1 MDPSSPTRSALPAL
15 PLGAHSAHFSTD
27 IRELEFR
34 SRLFFPQLR
43 ELSSLLESDI
53 FPHLSSLQSLGGLTF
68 ASVSHLACRM
78 VMSEGGSTT
87 LVLPHVGRG
96 VWQVRGR
103 RLYAEGSQ
111 NALLLSGAG
120 GSGETEG
127 GTSGVYVK
135 LDPLRLGDIGKVM
148 LGAERI
154 PFNLGTPRELPLD
167 ISNHFSLREGLG
179 FVLGQISSALE
190 NPALV
195 PLLKI
200 DDLFYRFAAML
211 ISPQPFLAQDARKR
225 LPLPDRAA
233 LERIC
238 DYIRA
243 SSGVSIG
250 LTDLEAMSGF
260 PRAAIYRAFRRTF
273 DRTPVQWIRHLRLE
287 EARRYLESHGP
298 EISLL
303 EAAQRFGF
311 KNAATFSRAFVSE
324 HGVAPDVLAGHA
336 RRSIH

>member
-1 MDPSSPTRSALPAL
+1 MDPHPPTRSALPAL

-34 SRLFFPQLR
+34 SRLLFPQIR
-43 ELSSLLESDI
+43 ELSSLLDSDL
-53 FPHLSSLQSLGGLTF
+53 FPHLSSLQSLGGIIF

-78 VMSEGGSTT
+78 VLSEGGSTT
-87 LVLPHVGRG
+87 LVLPRVGRG
-96 VWQVRGR
+96 AWQVRGR
-103 RLYAEGSQ
+103 HLHAEGSQ
-111 NALLLSGAG
+111 SALLLSGAG

-127 GTSGVYVK
+127 GTSGIYVK
-135 LDPLRLGDIGKVM
+135 LDPLRLAEIGKVM
-148 LGAERI
+148 LRTERI

-167 ISNHFSLREGLG
+167 ISSHFSLRAGLD
-179 FVLGQISSALE
+179 FVLGQIDSALE

-195 PLLKI
+195 PLLKL

-211 ISPQPFLAQDARKR
+211 LSPQPFLTQDARKR
-225 LPLPDRAA
+225 LRLPDRAA
-233 LERIC
+233 LECIC

-250 LTDLEAMSGF
+250 LTDLEAMSGY

-273 DRTPVQWIRHLRLE
+273 DLTPVQWIRHLRLQ
-287 EARRYLESHGP
+287 EARRYLESHGQ

-311 KNAATFSRAFVSE
+311 KNAATFNQAFVTE
-324 HGVAPDVLAGHA
+324 HGIAPDVLMGHS
-336 RRSIH
+336 RRSLH